1 MTTELSP
8 ADISAC
14 TGGNNNDGVFG
25 GDGIV
30 GLIALLIVAS
40 MFGGFGFGGFGGN
53 GGMLP
58 WLMYNGGANSPAFNG
73 ALTRGELC
81 QDMNFNTL
89 DNGVRTLQESVSNL
103 HQELQTAI
111 CGVNYNTAQA
121 VNSVNSNLSNEF
133 RTTDNMIMQ
142 GGFDT
147 QQAIN
152 GVSNQLCGATRDIIN
167 SIQTNNVQSI
177 MNTNAIQTQLEKC
190 CCENREIAMQNRFD
204 MSNYNTAT
212 LQAIDKLGDRIV
224 DQINADRF
232 AELQKENEALR
243 IEANNAT
250 LVNMIKPMPIPAF
263 QSCNP
268 WAANYGCG
276 CNNGCGCG

>member
-25 GDGIV
+25 GEGIV

-40 MFGGFGFGGFGGN
+40 MFGGFGGFGFGGN

-58 WLMYNGGANSPAFNG
+58 WLMYNGGGAGFNG

-89 DNGVRTLQESVSNL
+89 DSAVRSLQESVSNL
-103 HQELQTAI
+103 HQGLQTAI
-111 CGVNYNTAQA
+111 CNVEFSNAQSI
-121 VNSVNSNLSNEF
+121 NNLGMNLSNEF

-142 GGFDT
+142 GGFNT
-147 QQAIN
+147 QQAVN
-152 GVSNQLCGATRDIIN
+152 GVSNQLCGATRDIID

-204 MSNYNTAT
+204 MSNYNTNT

-224 DQINADRF
+224 EQINADRF
-232 AELQKENEALR
+232 AALERENAALR
-243 IEANNAT
+243 TEANNAA
-250 LVNMIKPMPIPAF
+250 LVNMIKPMPIPAY

-268 WAANYGCG
+268 WAASYGCG